1 MVFKISYSM
10 RLKENNKNMNE
21 NTKSYMVKDIPVD
34 HWREFKIKL
43 LQDGYDTYNE
53 ALLNLIE
60 KYSKGK

>member
-1 MVFKISYSM
+1 MVFKIPYDM
-10 RLKENNKNMNE
+10 RLKGENKKMNE

-53 ALLNLIE
+53 ALLSLIE
-60 KYSKGK
+60 EYSKRK

>member
-1 MVFKISYSM
+1 MVFKIPYDM

-34 HWREFKIKL
+34 HWRQFKIKL

-60 KYSKGK
+60 EYSKRK

>member
-1 MVFKISYSM
+1 MVFKIPYDM
-10 RLKENNKNMNE
+10 RLKGENKKMNE

-60 KYSKGK
+60 EYSKRK

>member
-1 MVFKISYSM
+1 M

-43 LQDGYDTYNE
+43 LQDGFDTYNQ
-53 ALLNLIE
+53 ALLYIIKE
-60 KYSKGK
+60 YTERK

>member
-1 MVFKISYSM
+1 M

-43 LQDGYDTYNE
+43 LQDGYDTYNQ
-53 ALLNLIE
+53 ALLNLKE
-60 KYSKGK
+60 EYTKRK